1 MQCIFF
7 LLRNILYVFSIAEL
21 SMNLVI
27 LCNCL
32 ILGLDGLILT
42 VEKLKQ
48 QVTDSAQQEN
58 KLVLRL
64 SGKEHE
70 VQELMVCFIASIC
83 LQWHHFA
90 VLPLLRIVKI
100 SYL

>member
-1 MQCIFF
+1 MF
-7 LLRNILYVFSIAEL
+7 VFVIAEL
-21 SMNLVI
+21 SMNLVF
-27 LCNCL
+27 CL
-32 ILGLDGLILT
+32 IIGLDGLMLT

-70 VQELMVCFIASIC
+70 VQELMVCFISNIC
-83 LQWHHFA
+83 FQ
-90 VLPLLRIVKI
+90 
-100 SYL
+100 